1 MRRHL
6 AALSALLLLG
16 VTQGARGEILLVE
29 PAKPAAAAPVI
40 DIDDVIRFYRLY
52 RETDGHPTAG
62 QLQKDYLDPGSPGL
76 HRLASLRN
84 DTGQRI
90 ADAMVRDPAIY
101 ANARTCMRA
110 LPRARTRLVVA
121 FGKLRRLYPEAQFP
135 PVTIAVGRG
144 KPVGVS
150 DETGVMI
157 GLEAL
162 CAVPYF
168 DANVEDRFV
177 HVIAHEYAH
186 AQQALTAPALYNKKD
201 PTVLEVALV
210 EGAAEFVA
218 EVTAGG
224 VANPGI
230 RTEASGHESEI
241 ETAFVADE
249 DRTDLSHWFYNGSLQ
264 KPGDLGYWVG
274 YRIVKAWWLRAPDKR
289 RALAQILGMTDAHAF
304 LRESG
309 WRPGIR
315 LPDRVAM
322 PKGLS

>member
-1 MRRHL
+1 MRRLL
-6 AALSALLLLG
+6 AALGALLLIA
-16 VTQGARGEILLVE
+16 ARA
-29 PAKPAAAAPVI
+29 PDAPVI
-40 DIDDVIRFYRLY
+40 HTEDVTSFYRLY
-52 RETDGHPTAG
+52 LQISGHPTAE

-76 HRLASLRN
+76 HRLASLRTV
-84 DTGQRI
+84 TGQRI
-90 ADAMVRDPAIY
+90 ADAMAKDPAMY
-101 ANARTCMRA
+101 ADARRCMA
-110 LPRARTRLVVA
+110 VLPRVRGRLVVA
-121 FGKLRRLYPEAQFP
+121 FGKLRRLYPAAQFP

-168 DANVEDRFV
+168 DADMEDRFV

-186 AQQALTAPALYNKKD
+186 TQQALTAPALYNKKD
-201 PTVLEVALV
+201 PTVLEAAIV

-218 EVTAGG
+218 ELTAGG

-230 RTEASGHESEI
+230 RVEAKGHETEI

-249 DRTDLSHWFYNGSLQ
+249 DKTDLSHWFYNGSMQ

-274 YRIVKAWWLRAPDKR
+274 YRMVKAWWLRAPDKR
-289 RALAQILGMTDAHAF
+289 RAMAAILSTTDAHAF
-304 LRESG
+304 LAASG

-315 LPDRVAM
+315 LPDHVAM
-322 PKGLS
+322 PRGLNQRRLPPENSLPRP

>member
-1 MRRHL
+1 MRRIPPAL
-6 AALSALLLLG
+6 AALVLLG
-16 VTQGARGEILLVE
+16 AAPARCDDLIVVDQ
-29 PAKPAAAAPVI
+29 AKPLATAPMI
-40 DIDDVIRFYRLY
+40 HIDDVIRFYRLY
-52 RETDGHPTAG
+52 LQTNGHPTAE
-62 QLQKDYLDPGSPGL
+62 QLQKDYLDPGSAGL
-76 HRLASLRN
+76 HRLASLRS

-90 ADAMVRDPAIY
+90 ADAMVKDPAMY
-101 ANARTCMRA
+101 SNARTCMRA
-110 LPRARTRLVVA
+110 LPRVRTRLVVA

-186 AQQALTAPALYNKKD
+186 TQQALTAPALYNKKD

-218 EVTAGG
+218 EITAGG

-230 RTEASGHESEI
+230 RAEAKGHKTEI

-249 DRTDLSHWFYNGSLQ
+249 DKTDLSHWFYNGSLQ

-289 RALAQILGMTDAHAF
+289 TAVAQILGMTDAHVF
-304 LRESG
+304 LKASG

-315 LPDRVAM
+315 LSERSP
-322 PKGLS
+322 